1 MPPKQIKPF
10 FPPLFKGPHDQKT
23 GGKCSPLLK
32 AMSQKEH
39 STYYVLGVCLLSP
52 EILRWYRWRDKRGNG
67 KVLAH
72 PNILYEINVERRILG
87 AFYKNQR

>member
-10 FPPLFKGPHDQKT
+10 FLLLFKGPHDQKT

-39 STYYVLGVCLLSP
+39 STYYVLGVCLPSP
-52 EILRWYRWRDKRGNG
+52 EVLRWRDKKGNG